1 MSSNAIDATS
11 SLSTQSTGSQLG
23 ATQPATTQSSY
34 GYSAAAAWEA
44 VQAHTP
50 LVQCLTN
57 TVVQPLTANVLIAAG
72 AAPAMVDVVGEAEVF
87 ATIASGVLV
96 NLGTVSPSQ
105 QDAMPGA
112 AQAAQENGT
121 PWVLDPV
128 AIGALPVR
136 THLAHALTAFEPTVV
151 RGNASEIIALSGGVG
166 GRGVDSTASVEEA
179 ADAARSVVAQT
190 RGVVA
195 VSGEIDLITDGSTEI
210 RCENGSPMLTQITGA
225 GCSLGAYIAAFVAV
239 NDDPVVATA
248 AAHACFGIAGARAA
262 KKASGPGT
270 FGVYLLDEL
279 ANLTA
284 DIIRA
289 EAKLR

>member
-11 SLSTQSTGSQLG
+11 SLSTQSTGP
-23 ATQPATTQSSY
+23 QPSVTQSSH
-34 GYSAAAAWEA
+34 GARAVATWEA
-44 VQAHTP
+44 VQAHAP

-87 ATIASGVLV
+87 AAIASGVLI
-96 NLGTVSPSQ
+96 NLGTIAPSQ
-105 QDAMPGA
+105 QEAMPEA
-112 AQAAQENGT
+112 AQAAHENGT

-136 THLAHALTAFEPTVV
+136 THLAHALTAFGPTVV
-151 RGNASEIIALSGGVG
+151 RGNASEIITLSGGVG

-179 ADAARSVVAQT
+179 ADAARTVAEHT

-195 VSGEIDLITDGSTEI
+195 VSGEVDLITDGSTEI
-210 RCENGSPMLTQITGA
+210 WCENGSPMLTQITGA
-225 GCSLGAYIAAFVAV
+225 GCSLGSYIAAFVAV

-248 AAHACFGIAGARAA
+248 AAHACFGIAGERAA

-270 FGVYLLDEL
+270 FGMYLLDEL